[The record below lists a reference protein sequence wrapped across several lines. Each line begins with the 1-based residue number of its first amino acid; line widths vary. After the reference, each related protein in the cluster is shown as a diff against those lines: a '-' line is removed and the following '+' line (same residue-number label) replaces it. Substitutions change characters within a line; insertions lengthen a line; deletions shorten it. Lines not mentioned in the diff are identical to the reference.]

1 MMDIP
6 YCDHFQIEEVMTVF
20 PDKEENQAE
29 ENKCILQV
37 EASITFIKSLMGLI
51 KNKIES
57 KTIEGIKQDY
67 ELYFKNIKDKFKK
80 KEKKIE
86 NDKQR
91 LSSIDLEN
99 YEKIEKM

>member
-1 MMDIP
+1 
-6 YCDHFQIEEVMTVF
+6 MTVI

-37 EASITFIKSLMGLI
+37 EVSITFIKSLMGLI

-67 ELYFKNIKDKFKK
+67 ELYFKNITEKFKK
-80 KEKKIE
+80 KERKIE
-86 NDKQR
+86 NDKPR
-91 LSSIDLEN
+91 
-99 YEKIEKM
+99 

>member
-1 MMDIP
+1 
-6 YCDHFQIEEVMTVF
+6 MTVF

-57 KTIEGIKQDY
+57 KTIEGIK
-67 ELYFKNIKDKFKK
+67 
-80 KEKKIE
+80 
-86 NDKQR
+86 
-91 LSSIDLEN
+91 
-99 YEKIEKM
+99 